1 MYQEL
6 EMWKEYQAEQKAEKT
21 KIEHNHE
28 RVASVSAIA
37 FFVIIGVL
45 LVTFVN

>member
-6 EMWKEYQAEQKAEKT
+6 EMWKEYQKEKVD
-21 KIEHNHE
+21 KVQHNHE
-28 RVASVSAIA
+28 RVASISAIV
-37 FFVIIGVL
+37 FFAIVGIL